1 MKGEM
6 GTFGDPPN
14 VAVIVTRSVVYEQD
28 WIAFVSHDYEDGAW
42 QFHGSQSNPMQETDA
57 LVASSQSIVQLDDSV
72 RDLSD
77 LPVGWH
83 AWRTTR
89 EMPWLRAETET

>member
-6 GTFGDPPN
+6 WAFGDPPN
-14 VAVIVTRSVVYEQD
+14 VAVIVTKSVVYEQD

-42 QFHGSQSNPMQETDA
+42 QFHGSQSNPMQENDA
-57 LVASSQSIVQLDDSV
+57 LVASLQSIVQLDDSV
-72 RDLSD
+72 RNLSD

-83 AWRTTR
+83 AWRTAR